1 MSTMTPAPQDPA
13 LVPWR
18 QLRERLDGYFAA
30 RSRGLLASELVLS
43 SRDGEGFGRLRVDGP
58 EGARF
63 EADDVRAQIERTE
76 RWRYRMLTG
85 DVEVLAE
92 TAGSADA
99 SEVRYKD
106 RVYELR
112 LGLLRNTAVASSPG
126 GSEAARVAGGL
137 TNRSYE
143 VFFDGGNEGSLPLA
157 VFLLYR
163 IVALRRRAFLT
174 GAGGGAPRP

>member
-1 MSTMTPAPQDPA
+1 MTPSQYPVPA
-13 LVPWR
+13 LWG
-18 QLRERLDGYFAA
+18 QLGDHLTGYFAA
-30 RSRGLLASELVLS
+30 AARGITGSELVLS
-43 SRDGEGFGRLRVDGP
+43 SRDGEEFGRLRVDGP

-63 EADDVRAQIERTE
+63 EAGDVRASVERLASS
-76 RWRYRMLTG
+76 RYWMLAG
-85 DVEVLAE
+85 GAEVLAE

-99 SEVRYKD
+99 PEVRCGD
-106 RVYELR
+106 RVYEAQ
-112 LGLLRNTAVASSPG
+112 LGLVRNAAVAHSPV

-143 VFFDGGNEGSLPLA
+143 VFFDAGDEGSLPLA

-174 GAGGGAPRP
+174 GAGGDASSP